1 MTVGSGVSP
10 DLLTP
15 LKRAARGLMGCTHI
29 TTGGEF
35 RPALR
40 TGSTCHKQPKN
51 TSWFETYLKRFLM
64 HPNSIYRETET
75 VRNLQFVPE
84 TGFGHLLRSLENY
97 ALVSHIPF
105 LLMEDAQ
112 EVELH
117 LVRSNPIAHLLKR

>member
-1 MTVGSGVSP
+1 
-10 DLLTP
+10 
-15 LKRAARGLMGCTHI
+15 
-29 TTGGEF
+29 
-35 RPALR
+35 
-40 TGSTCHKQPKN
+40 
-51 TSWFETYLKRFLM
+51 M

-75 VRNLQFVPE
+75 ARNLQFVPE